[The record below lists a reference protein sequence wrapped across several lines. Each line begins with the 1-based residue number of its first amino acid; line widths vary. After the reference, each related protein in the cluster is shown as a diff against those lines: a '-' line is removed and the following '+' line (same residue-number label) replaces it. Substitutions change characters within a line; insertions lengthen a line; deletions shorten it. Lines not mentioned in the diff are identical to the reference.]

1 MVPISNKK
9 GNLPPG
15 IHLAQWGEIEQRYG
29 YNQHRQKLLGGLRAA
44 IENLRAAG
52 CLRVYIDGSFVS
64 SKPVPADFELCWEPK
79 GVDRDVLDP
88 LFNLAIHALP
98 PRLKQKEKY
107 CGEVILTVPNPAIFD
122 HLSYF
127 QFDDRTGDQ
136 KGIIALDLDT
146 LT

>member
-1 MVPISNKK
+1 MIPIYNKN

-107 CGEVILTVPNPAIFD
+107 FGEVILTVPNPAIFD